1 MNTFVRLSVI
11 NQRDVERVR
20 EKHKKDR
27 RMGLDQEDEESL
39 GSDDS
44 NLWSAFLNFPT
55 VVNLIQLQ

>member
-27 RMGLDQEDEESL
+27 RMGPQGDEESL